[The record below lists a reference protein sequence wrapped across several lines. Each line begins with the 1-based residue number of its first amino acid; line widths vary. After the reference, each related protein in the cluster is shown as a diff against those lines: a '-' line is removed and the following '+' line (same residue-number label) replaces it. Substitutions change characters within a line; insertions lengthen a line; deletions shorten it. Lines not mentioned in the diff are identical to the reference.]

1 MIEVSEGFSDD
12 DTALNKYTQ
21 GDDSRN
27 LNKTASGIS
36 MIMAAGSLPSKEVL
50 QNIDGQWIIKIV
62 KGLIDWN
69 LKYLESETV
78 EKIHGKELA
87 QIWTQIKQFGKASF
101 MEWQATG
108 TSSFMAKEVLLN
120 KVRSF
125 MELALSNPML
135 AEKVDITELL
145 QQYWDC
151 MEMGRESPIIKAE
164 GQKIPPDVE
173 AKMKQTKQHAQE
185 MEKALSDLG
194 EKYNELSAGADAAA
208 EDRRIK
214 AYEAQTKRITAILP
228 FMPAQVVAQIADE
241 LGLDLAN
248 DPELVPGAPQVQ
260 EQMDEMVEPMPEDQ
274 EQPGQP
280 QPQPEMEQTA
290 PEMMPEQAEPAPE
303 AMGPMAQPE
312 PGMPQ

>member
-1 MIEVSEGFSDD
+1 MY
-12 DTALNKYTQ
+12 KRQ
-21 GDDSRN
+21 
-27 LNKTASGIS
+27 
-36 MIMAAGSLPSKEVL
+36 
-50 QNIDGQWIIKIV
+50 
-62 KGLIDWN
+62 
-69 LKYLESETV
+69 
-78 EKIHGKELA
+78 
-87 QIWTQIKQFGKASF
+87 
-101 MEWQATG
+101 
-108 TSSFMAKEVLLN
+108 
-120 KVRSF
+120 
-125 MELALSNPML
+125 
-135 AEKVDITELL
+135 
-145 QQYWDC
+145 
-151 MEMGRESPIIKAE
+151 
-164 GQKIPPDVE
+164 
-173 AKMKQTKQHAQE
+173 
-185 MEKALSDLG
+185 
-194 EKYNELSAGADAAA
+194 A